1 MVQER
6 HVQLMGL
13 SARQF
18 ADIIVITENLEMEF
32 IPLTA
37 RTYTHIGDYFTTI
50 TNPHFFILILI
61 SLKNVI
67 WHNA

>member
-32 IPLTA
+32 IPLTTRA
-37 RTYTHIGDYFTTI
+37 YTHIGDYFTTI
-50 TNPHFFILILI
+50 TNPYFLILILI
-61 SLKNVI
+61 SLKSVN
-67 WHNA
+67 WDNA